1 MKTKSKISI
10 KNKKALFKYEVI
22 ESYIAGICLI
32 GTEVKSIREGK
43 ISFSDSYCFFD
54 GKELILKN
62 FHISEYE
69 NGTFD
74 KHEPLRDRK
83 LLLTKKELRKLKEK
97 VKDVGLTIVPIK
109 IFINEKNLV
118 KFDIALVKGKKQF
131 DKKQSIYDRE
141 EKIRIKREFNV
152 NI

>member
-54 GKELILKN
+54 DKELILKN
-62 FHISEYE
+62 FHISEYD

-118 KFDIALVKGKKQF
+118 KIDIALVKGKKQF
-131 DKKQSIYDRE
+131 DKRNSIKDKDLKMDQNRKL
-141 EKIRIKREFNV
+141 KI
-152 NI
+152 

>member
-131 DKKQSIYDRE
+131 DHRESIKNKDLKRE
-141 EKIRIKREFNV
+141 ENRRLKI
-152 NI
+152 

>member
-109 IFINEKNLV
+109 IFINEKNIV

-131 DKKQSIYDRE
+131 DKRNSIKDKDLKMDQNRRL
-141 EKIRIKREFNV
+141 KI
-152 NI
+152 

>member
-131 DKKQSIYDRE
+131 DHRESIKNKDLKRE
-141 EKIRIKREFNV
+141 ENRRIK
-152 NI
+152 I

>member
-109 IFINEKNLV
+109 IFINEKNIV

-131 DKKQSIYDRE
+131 DHRESIKNKDLKRE
-141 EKIRIKREFNV
+141 ENRRLKI
-152 NI
+152 